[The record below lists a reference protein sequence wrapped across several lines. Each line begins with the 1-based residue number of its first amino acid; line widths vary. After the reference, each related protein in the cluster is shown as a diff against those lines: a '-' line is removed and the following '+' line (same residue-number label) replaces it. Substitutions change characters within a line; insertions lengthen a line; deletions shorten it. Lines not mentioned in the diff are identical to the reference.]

1 MKHAIALAAA
11 AGLAS
16 VLALPASAETNQRGD
31 GLRSKAQAT
40 HKQVEHTDVSSRRYY
55 RDTTAI
61 VLIGR
66 GYALRLLPAVSSVL
80 LRTVCVW
87 SRRKLRVRRRTALRR
102 VVLVDNA
109 ETRKSKRPARAGLS
123 I

>member
-1 MKHAIALAAA
+1 MKHANARAAA

-55 RDTTAI
+55 RNY
-61 VLIGR
+61 
-66 GYALRLLPAVSSVL
+66 GYRAYRPYRYGYYRPYRRYDYGPYAYGPGVSFGFGGGPRLG
-80 LRTVCVW
+80 VW
-87 SRRKLRVRRRTALRR
+87 F
-102 VVLVDNA
+102 
-109 ETRKSKRPARAGLS
+109 
-123 I
+123 

>member
-55 RDTTAI
+55 RNY
-61 VLIGR
+61 
-66 GYALRLLPAVSSVL
+66 GYRAYRPYRYGYYRPYRPYYYGPYAYGPGVSFGFGGGPRLG
-80 LRTVCVW
+80 VW
-87 SRRKLRVRRRTALRR
+87 F
-102 VVLVDNA
+102 
-109 ETRKSKRPARAGLS
+109 
-123 I
+123 